1 MPRRPQRL
9 PALPVVD
16 APARADARTALATA
30 REAARGRST
39 FADAGPGQLS
49 ALERS
54 LIFTDGPSPAPGIV
68 SVAASGGRWAGAVMG
83 TSGTCYWV
91 RLGHT
96 GTTFG
101 SGELCTGFAALS
113 ADDAAW

>member
-1 MPRRPQRL
+1 M
-9 PALPVVD
+9 
-16 APARADARTALATA
+16 
-30 REAARGRST
+30 
-39 FADAGPGQLS
+39 
-49 ALERS
+49 
-54 LIFTDGPSPAPGIV
+54 

-113 ADDAAW
+113 ADDTAW